1 MQIIRFKSHRAGTS
15 MRRFIVM
22 KKENSIENSDDDVAD
37 GFAPDSRI
45 VEIVNRIELARSNY
59 DDAETAAI
67 GRAS

>member
-1 MQIIRFKSHRAGTS
+1 